1 MFNFNYIKPYYSED
15 ELLELF
21 SLTKSSLQRMREECL
36 KSGGDLFIDMGYF
49 HIKGIKT
56 AMYQPKKF
64 SAWLF
69 ENRVIPENK
78 YDYEFNETSKV
89 KEGLLKLA
97 DTKYAELSN
106 TVTQLKQQQQRK
118 N

>member
-36 KSGGDLFIDMGYF
+36 KSGGDLFLEMGYF

-56 AMYQPKKF
+56 AMYEPVKF

-69 ENRVIPENK
+69 EHRVEPESK
-78 YDYEFNETSKV
+78 YDYEINETNKV
-89 KEGLLKLA
+89 KEGLIKLSQYKPI
-97 DTKYAELSN
+97 TKKWS
-106 TVTQLKQQQQRK
+106 TK
-118 N
+118 

>member
-1 MFNFNYIKPYYSED
+1 MFNFNYTKPYYSED

-36 KSGGDLFIDMGYF
+36 KSGGDLFLEMGYF

-56 AMYQPKKF
+56 AMYEPVKF

-69 ENRVIPENK
+69 EHRVEPESK
-78 YDYEFNETSKV
+78 YDYEINETNKV
-89 KEGLLKLA
+89 KEGLIKLSQYKPI
-97 DTKYAELSN
+97 TKKWS
-106 TVTQLKQQQQRK
+106 TK
-118 N
+118 